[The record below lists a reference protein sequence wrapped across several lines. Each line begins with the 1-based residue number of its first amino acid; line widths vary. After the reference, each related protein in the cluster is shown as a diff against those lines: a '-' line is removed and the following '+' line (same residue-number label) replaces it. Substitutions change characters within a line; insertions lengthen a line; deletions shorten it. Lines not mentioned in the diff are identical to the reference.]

1 MLFASLTGTNSGKEL
16 LFRLYRVYRVPEGA
30 PMNFTLESPARWWSG
45 SEVSSFAIENVLPG
59 CLRFAAKTATVD
71 GWNSSLVPSRNLG
84 R

>member
-1 MLFASLTGTNSGKEL
+1 
-16 LFRLYRVYRVPEGA
+16 
-30 PMNFTLESPARWWSG
+30 MNFTLESPARWWSG